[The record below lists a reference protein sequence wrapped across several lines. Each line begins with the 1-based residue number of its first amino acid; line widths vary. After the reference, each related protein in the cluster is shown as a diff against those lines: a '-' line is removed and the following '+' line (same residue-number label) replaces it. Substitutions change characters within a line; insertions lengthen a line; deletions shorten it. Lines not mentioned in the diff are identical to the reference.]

1 MVSKLRKTLSAPGPV
16 VWDSEA
22 LSRAVR
28 KDVHLRRV
36 LIEAKR
42 GRLPVVVSAATLVEV
57 VYIVAATALRL
68 GPTPLIFTSDPDDIK
83 RLVDKKA
90 AVIHLR

>member
-1 MVSKLRKTLSAPGPV
+1 
-16 VWDSEA
+16 
-22 LSRAVR
+22 
-28 KDVHLRRV
+28 
-36 LIEAKR
+36 
-42 GRLPVVVSAATLVEV
+42 VVVSAATLVEV